1 MKIVSITEILQCN
14 EFIKNKGLD
23 FKVHLRDA
31 CGKQSCWIESFRET
45 TSSGQWEE
53 LYKALEEFFGRLRFE
68 LEYGEDKSVFW
79 LL

>member
-23 FKVHLRDA
+23 FKIHLRDA
-31 CGKQSCWIESFRET
+31 CGKQSCWIETFQEP

-53 LYKALEEFFGRLRFE
+53 LYKALEEFFGRLRFK
-68 LEYGEDKSVFW
+68 LEYGEDKTDFW
-79 LL
+79 LM